1 MPQVYTTDHSTS
13 VLATH
18 SWRTATN
25 SAPHLLPHLTPTMKI
40 LDVGCGPGS
49 ITISLAAHVPA
60 GSVTGIEYVPDPL
73 DGARAAA
80 AAAGVHNVSFR
91 EGDVHALPFDD
102 GTFDVVH
109 AHQVLQHVRD
119 PVHALR
125 EMRRVVR
132 EGGIVACRE
141 SAGLVWYPENEG
153 IALWKGVTERM
164 QRAKGGMAH
173 PGRMIHVWAGE
184 AGFDRAK
191 IVKSAGSWCFASP
204 EERRY
209 WGGSMAERAQSSG
222 FAKVAVEE
230 GFASAEEL
238 ETIAAGWRAYVE
250 DEDGWFGLLHGEI
263 LCWK

>member
-18 SWRTATN
+18 SWRTAAN
-25 SAPHLLPHLTPTMKI
+25 SAPHLLPHLKPNMKI

-49 ITISLAAHVPA
+49 ITVSLATHVPS
-60 GSVTGIEYVPDPL
+60 GSVTGVEYVPDPL
-73 DGARAAA
+73 DVARAHATTT
-80 AAAGVHNVSFR
+80 GVTNVTFQ
-91 EGDVHALPFDD
+91 EGDIHALPFED
-102 GTFDVVH
+102 GSFDVVH

-141 SAGLVWYPENEG
+141 SAELVWYPENEG
-153 IALWKGVTERM
+153 IALWKAVTERM
-164 QRAKGGMAH
+164 QGAKGGNAH
-173 PGRMIHVWAGE
+173 PGRMIHVWACE
-184 AGFDRAK
+184 AGFERER
-191 IVKSAGSWCFASP
+191 VVRSTGSWCFSSP

-209 WGGSMAERAQSSG
+209 WGGSMGERARSSG
-222 FAKVAVEE
+222 FAKGAVEE
-230 GFASAEEL
+230 GFANVEDL
-238 ETIAAGWRAYVE
+238 ERIADGWRAFVE
-250 DEDGWFGLLHGEI
+250 DEDGWFGLLHGQS